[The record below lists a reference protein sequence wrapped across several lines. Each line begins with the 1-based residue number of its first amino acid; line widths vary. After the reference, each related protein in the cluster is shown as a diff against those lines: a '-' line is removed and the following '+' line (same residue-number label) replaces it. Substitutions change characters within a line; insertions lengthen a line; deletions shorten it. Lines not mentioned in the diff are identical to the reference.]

1 MKQFWQ
7 SADTETTDKAN
18 SGQISHTTSSA
29 KMNMNKDACNLCRR
43 LKLNNYRK
51 IRNQSV
57 KMKSKLITKMVE

>member
-1 MKQFWQ
+1 
-7 SADTETTDKAN
+7 
-18 SGQISHTTSSA
+18 
-29 KMNMNKDACNLCRR
+29 MNKDACNLCRR